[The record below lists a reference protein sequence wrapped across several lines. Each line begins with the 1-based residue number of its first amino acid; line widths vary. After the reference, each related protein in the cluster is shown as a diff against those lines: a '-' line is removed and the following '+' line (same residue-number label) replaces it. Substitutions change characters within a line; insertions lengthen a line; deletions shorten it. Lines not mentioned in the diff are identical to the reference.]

1 MKKAANLWG
10 ECMTKTAETDKN
22 AALPRQIFQP
32 IHSDLL
38 DSLSSQADNMT
49 ADQERPAW
57 KLSSAPRRLSVI
69 ARTTA
74 TLFRTQQTQLPLS
87 SFVQRLQRTR

>member
-1 MKKAANLWG
+1 MS
-10 ECMTKTAETDKN
+10 KTEHTTEES
-22 AALPRQIFQP
+22 ALPREIFQP
-32 IHSDLL
+32 IQSDLL
-38 DSLSSQADNMT
+38 DALSSQADTMI

-57 KLSSAPRRLSVI
+57 KLSNAPGRLSVI

-74 TLFRTQQTQLPLS
+74 TLFRTQQTQIPLS

>member
-1 MKKAANLWG
+1 MNKIDQ
-10 ECMTKTAETDKN
+10 TDKKV
-22 AALPRQIFQP
+22 ALPRQIFQP

-49 ADQERPAW
+49 ANQDRPAW
-57 KLSSAPRRLSVI
+57 KLSNAPGRLSVI

-74 TLFRTQQTQLPLS
+74 TLFRTQQTQIPLS

>member
-1 MKKAANLWG
+1 MS
-10 ECMTKTAETDKN
+10 KTVQKSEET
-22 AALPRQIFQP
+22 ALLREVFQP

-38 DSLSSQADNMT
+38 DALSSQADTMI

-57 KLSSAPRRLSVI
+57 KLSNTPGRLSVI

-74 TLFRTQQTQLPLS
+74 TLFRTQQTQIPLS